1 LRPRCAK
8 WLIATGLF
16 LMLSGCVDKP
26 NTLERVKE
34 DGVLRVITRNSPA
47 TYFQD
52 RNGETGFEYELV
64 KRFADDLG
72 VELKIETADNLDD
85 LFDEVGKPNG
95 PVLAAA
101 GLVSSEA
108 RKKQVRFSHSYLEV
122 TPQIIYRNG
131 QSRPT
136 EAKDLVGKKIMVLK
150 GSTHAEQL
158 AQLKK
163 QFPGIEYEE
172 SDAVEVVDL
181 LRMVDEG
188 RST

>member
-1 LRPRCAK
+1 MFFPTVSRLRCVK
-8 WLIATGLF
+8 WLIATLLF
-16 LMLSGCVDKP
+16 LMLSACVDKP
-26 NTLERVKE
+26 STLERIKE
-34 DGVLRVITRNSPA
+34 DGVLRVVTRNSPA

-72 VELKIETADNLDD
+72 VKLEIETADNLDD
-85 LFDEVGKPNG
+85 LFGQLGKPNG

-101 GLVSSEA
+101 GLVSSER
-108 RKKQVRFSHSYLEV
+108 RKQQVRFSHPYLEV

-136 EAKDLVGKKIMVLK
+136 NAADLAGKKIMVLK

-158 AQLKK
+158 AALKK
-163 QFPGIEYEE
+163 QNPAI
-172 SDAVEVVDL
+172 
-181 LRMVDEG
+181 
-188 RST
+188 

>member
-1 LRPRCAK
+1 
-8 WLIATGLF
+8 
-16 LMLSGCVDKP
+16 MLSACVDKP
-26 NTLERVKE
+26 STLERIKE
-34 DGVLRVITRNSPA
+34 DGVLRVVTRNSPA

-72 VELKIETADNLDD
+72 VKLEIETADNLDD
-85 LFDEVGKPNG
+85 LFGQLGKPNG

-101 GLVSSEA
+101 GLVSSEQ
-108 RKKQVRFSHSYLEV
+108 RQQQVRFSHPYLEV

-136 EAKDLVGKKIMVLK
+136 NAADLVGKKIMVLK

-158 AQLKK
+158 A
-163 QFPGIEYEE
+163 
-172 SDAVEVVDL
+172 A
-181 LRMVDEG
+181 
-188 RST
+188 T